1 MSGKP
6 GPTIGGVM
14 ALFSR
19 LSQDFEAMDLKE
31 HFTGFYE
38 AILADPRITTVH
50 ISMYMALLL
59 AYLLHEG
66 ENPIQ
71 IDRDSL
77 MQYAKVSSRA
87 TYYKSLHDLDIFG
100 YIKYIPSHNLFLG
113 SLVYLKRI

>member
-1 MSGKP
+1 
-6 GPTIGGVM
+6 
-14 ALFSR
+14 
-19 LSQDFEAMDLKE
+19 MDLNE

-38 AILADPRITTVH
+38 AVLVDPRITPVH

-59 AYLLHEG
+59 AYLLHAS

-71 IDRDSL
+71 IDRETL
-77 MQYAKVSSRA
+77 MQYAKINARA
-87 TYYKSLHDLDIFG
+87 TYYKSLQDLHSFG